1 MLRSENSQLKS
12 QMEAKDIMLD
22 NKDGEILRLL
32 NQIASDMVK
41 KSDVDEIVRN
51 AVAEE
56 HDRMVGY
63 YEKKMKSMAAEYE
76 AKIAELQKG
85 NRVFLGGVHRDD
97 TDGRRFHV

>member
-41 KSDVDEIVRN
+41 K
-51 AVAEE
+51 
-56 HDRMVGY
+56 
-63 YEKKMKSMAAEYE
+63 
-76 AKIAELQKG
+76 
-85 NRVFLGGVHRDD
+85 
-97 TDGRRFHV
+97 